1 MTFVLTQAT
10 AAPNNVHFDGTA
22 RQIVSVHAMHRR
34 GGTSAIELEKANT
47 RQSSHISRAKIASPQ
62 AASVRF
68 RSLLA
73 DSAWAIDGEVSTRTT
88 VVPDSLR
95 RSAVATCKAASNCCS
110 NRAPC
115 AAAAMN
121 RNERAGESLAPA

>member
-10 AAPNNVHFDGTA
+10 AAPNNVPFEGTA
-22 RQIVSVHAMHRR
+22 RKIASVNAMPRR

-62 AASVRF
+62 AATVRF

-88 VVPDSLR
+88 GAPDRFR
-95 RSAVATCKAASNCCS
+95 RPASATAN
-110 NRAPC
+110 
-115 AAAAMN
+115 
-121 RNERAGESLAPA
+121 